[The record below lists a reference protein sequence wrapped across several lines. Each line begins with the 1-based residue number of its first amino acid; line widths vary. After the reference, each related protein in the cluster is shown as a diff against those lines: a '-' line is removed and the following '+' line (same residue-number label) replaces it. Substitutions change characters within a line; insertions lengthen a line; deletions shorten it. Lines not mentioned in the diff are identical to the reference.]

1 MLNNR
6 KIAFIGG
13 GVMGEA
19 ITRSLLRGDKVQ
31 PSDIVVAEPLE
42 ARRAQLAGE
51 FGIRVTASN
60 TEAAQGAHVVI
71 LSVKPQVMPAV
82 LRGLRGHVAPDA
94 LVLSIAAGVP
104 IRRIAEGLGDGH
116 PIVRAM
122 PNTPAQIGE
131 GITGWTC
138 TPAVSEAQRE
148 QARVI
153 LQCMGKEVFFED
165 EHYLDMVTA
174 LSGTGP
180 AYVFLFMEAMID
192 VGVHLGFSRAV
203 AEYLVMQTVKGS
215 VDYAM
220 QSGQHVAQLRNQVT
234 SPAGTT
240 AEALYILEEGGLRT
254 VLARAVWAA
263 YERSV
268 ALGRKAGE

>member
-1 MLNNR
+1 MLNDC

-19 ITRSLLRGDKVQ
+19 ITRSLLRSELVKPDA
-31 PSDIVVAEPLE
+31 IVVAEPLE
-42 ARRAQLAGE
+42 ARRARLAVD
-51 FGIRVTASN
+51 FGIGVTASN
-60 TEAAQGAHVVI
+60 TEAVKGAQVVI

-82 LRGLRGHVAPDA
+82 LRGLRGHVAQDA
-94 LVLSIAAGVP
+94 LVVSIAAGVP

-138 TPAVSEAQRE
+138 TPAVTESQRE

-192 VGVHLGFSRAV
+192 VAVHLGFSRAV

-215 VDYAM
+215 VDYAI

-268 ALGRKAGE
+268 ALGRKANE

>member
-1 MLNNR
+1 
-6 KIAFIGG
+6 
-13 GVMGEA
+13 MGEA
-19 ITRSLLRGDKVQ
+19 IARSLLRSNHVQ
-31 PSDIVVAEPLE
+31 PDAIVVAEPLE
-42 ARRAQLAGE
+42 ARRARLAE
-51 FGIRVTASN
+51 MFGVHVTASN
-60 TEAAQGAHVVI
+60 AEAVAGARVVI

-82 LRGLRGHVAPDA
+82 LRGLRGHVAADT
-94 LVLSIAAGVP
+94 LVVSIAAGVP
-104 IRRIAEGLGDGH
+104 IRLIAEELGDGH

-138 TPAVSEAQRE
+138 TPAVTEVQRE

-153 LQCMGKEVFFED
+153 LQCMGREVFFED
-165 EHYLDMVTA
+165 EQYLDMVTA

-180 AYVFLFMEAMID
+180 AYVFLFMEALID

-268 ALGRKAGE
+268 TLGRKANE

>member
-1 MLNNR
+1 MLNNQR
-6 KIAFIGG
+6 VAFIGG

-19 ITRSLLRGDKVQ
+19 IANSLLRGGLLK
-31 PSDIVVAEPLE
+31 PEDIVVAEPLE
-42 ARRAQLAGE
+42 ARRAKLAE
-51 FGIRVTASN
+51 AFGVHVTASN
-60 TEAAQGAHVVI
+60 TEAVAGAHIVI

-82 LRGLRGHVAPDA
+82 LQGLRGHVPSDT
-94 LVLSIAAGVP
+94 LVISIAAGVP

-138 TPAVSEAQRE
+138 TPAVTDVQRE
-148 QARVI
+148 QARVV

-192 VGVHLGFSRAV
+192 VAVHLGFSRAV

-215 VDYAM
+215 VDYAI

-268 ALGRKAGE
+268 ALGKKANE

>member
-1 MLNNR
+1 MLDNHR
-6 KIAFIGG
+6 IALIGG

-19 ITRSLLRGDKVQ
+19 ITKSLLRGGLTRPDG
-31 PSDIVVAEPLE
+31 IIIAEPLE
-42 ARRAQLAGE
+42 ARRAKLADD
-51 FGIRVTASN
+51 FGVHVTASN
-60 TEAAQGAHVVI
+60 IEAVSGAQVVI
-71 LSVKPQVMPAV
+71 LSVKPQIMSGV
-82 LRGLRGHVAPDA
+82 LRGMRGHVAPDT
-94 LVLSIAAGVP
+94 LVISIAAGVS

-138 TPAVSEAQRE
+138 TPAVTEAQRE

-174 LSGTGP
+174 ISGTGP
-180 AYVFLFMEAMID
+180 AYVFLFMEALID

-215 VDYAM
+215 VDYAI

-268 ALGRKAGE
+268 ALGKKASE